1 MHDTRQTLP
10 QVQWKGTEGIHRN
23 TILKKLPLVAT
34 DAQNTQGAK
43 SIKNKDLVR
52 ITPFTLS

>member
-10 QVQWKGTEGIHRN
+10 QVQWTGTEGIHRN

-43 SIKNKDLVR
+43 SIKIK
-52 ITPFTLS
+52 IW